1 MSDIEEGVSRHYSAY
16 DVLPRIRAGLQAMGR
31 DPDHVEPGDLKL
43 VDEFHIGGAEAT
55 AALLSELEIKPGMD
69 VLDIGCGIG
78 GPARTIALE
87 KKANVTGVDLTPDFV
102 EAASTLSSMAG
113 MGDRVVFRVGSA
125 LDLPFADASF
135 DFATLLHVGM
145 NIADKPKL
153 FQEAHRV
160 LRPAGVFAVYE
171 VMRTGDG
178 ALAFPVPWAERKELS
193 ALAAPDAYRDAA
205 AKAGFR
211 LDGETDRRPMAL
223 DFFDRI
229 RAQAA
234 GAKPS
239 PLGLHLLMGPTVGQ
253 KMANMIDAIKA
264 GTIAPVQMIFRK
276 A

>member
-1 MSDIEEGVSRHYSAY
+1 MSDVEEGVSRHYSAY

-31 DPDHVEPGDLKL
+31 DPDHVEPGDLRL

-55 AALLSELEIKPGMD
+55 AALLSDLDIRAGMD

-78 GPARTIALE
+78 GPARAIALE
-87 KKANVTGVDLTPDFV
+87 TKANVTGVDLTPDFV
-102 EAASTLSSMAG
+102 EAASALSSMAG
-113 MGDRVVFRVGSA
+113 MDDRVVFTVGSA
-125 LDLPFADASF
+125 LNLPFADATF

-145 NIADKPKL
+145 NIADKPQL
-153 FQEAHRV
+153 FREAHRV
-160 LRPAGVFAVYE
+160 LRPAGVFALYE

-178 ALAFPVPWAERKELS
+178 ILSFPVPWAEREELS
-193 ALAAPDAYRDAA
+193 ALAAPEAYRDAA
-205 AKAGFR
+205 AQAGFR
-211 LDGETDRRPMAL
+211 LEGETDRRSLAL

-229 RAQAA
+229 RAQAG

-253 KMANMIDAIKA
+253 KTANMVDAIKA